1 VAKRE
6 VWRAQYTSPWNGGT
20 LATGGNLVFQGTAL
34 GTFAAYRASDGALLF
49 EAPAGTGIVA
59 PPVTYTLDGEQ
70 YVAVMAGWGG
80 AFALVAGD
88 AAAAAG
94 VSDNTGRLLVWKLG
108 GDAELPEQEAAEREL
123 AALEVDVD
131 AETVQR
137 GNQTYHRWCATCH
150 GVGAVSGGVLPDLRK
165 AEPGV
170 YDILDEVVLRGAL
183 LQNGM
188 PRFDVWLRRDDV
200 AAIRSYLLSRRAAL
214 LAERE

>member
-1 VAKRE
+1 
-6 VWRAQYTSPWNGGT
+6 
-20 LATGGNLVFQGTAL
+20 
-34 GTFAAYRASDGALLF
+34 DGELLF

-59 PPVTYTLDGEQ
+59 PPVTYELDGQQ

-108 GDAELPEQEAAEREL
+108 GTAKLPEQEVAEREL
-123 AALEVDVD
+123 LALAVDAD

-137 GNQTYHRWCATCH
+137 GNHVFHRWCATCH

-165 AEPGV
+165 SDPGI
-170 YDILDEVVLRGAL
+170 YDILDDVVLRGAL

-200 AAIRSYLLSRRAAL
+200 ALIRSYLLSRRAAL
-214 LAERE
+214 LAEKE

>member
-1 VAKRE
+1 
-6 VWRAQYTSPWNGGT
+6 
-20 LATGGNLVFQGTAL
+20 
-34 GTFAAYRASDGALLF
+34 
-49 EAPAGTGIVA
+49 
-59 PPVTYTLDGEQ
+59 
-70 YVAVMAGWGG
+70 MAGWGG
-80 AFALVAGD
+80 VFALVAGD

-108 GDAELPEQEAAEREL
+108 GDAVLPEQEAAEREL